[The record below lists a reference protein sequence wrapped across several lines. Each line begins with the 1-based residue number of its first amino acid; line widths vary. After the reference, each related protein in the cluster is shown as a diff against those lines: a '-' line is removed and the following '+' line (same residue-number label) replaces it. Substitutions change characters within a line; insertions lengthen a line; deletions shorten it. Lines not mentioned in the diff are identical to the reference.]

1 MGLFRLIFLGLI
13 VWLIYRVVRALTG
26 AAEQTAARRSQHSPP
41 RTAGTEGKP
50 SDEPATN
57 RMVRCAECG
66 LHVPFDEAVRDGD
79 RYFCSTEH
87 RDRDR
92 DRQRRS

>member
-13 VWLIYRVVRALTG
+13 IWLIYRVVRAVT
-26 AAEQTAARRSQHSPP
+26 AAGEHAAARRSQQHSPP
-41 RTAGTEGKP
+41 RTARGEGDMTGERP
-50 SDEPATN
+50 TN

-66 LHVPFDEAVRDGD
+66 LHVPHEEAVRDGEQ
-79 RYFCSTEH
+79 YFCSAEH
-87 RDRDR
+87 R